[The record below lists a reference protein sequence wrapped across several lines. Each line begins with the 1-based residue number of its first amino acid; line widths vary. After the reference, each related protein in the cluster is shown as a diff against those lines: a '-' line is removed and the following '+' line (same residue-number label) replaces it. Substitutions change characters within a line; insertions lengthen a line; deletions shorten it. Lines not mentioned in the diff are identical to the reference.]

1 MEEAASR
8 KTVLSK
14 FSTDVG
20 ENVANLM
27 VKEVVATVDKP
38 GMGVKLVDE
47 QELEWVMQ
55 VLDYS
60 LQLKMSTNREF
71 ETVQSAVR
79 VYVAWLTTITTHPH
93 PSAPPPMLKNPL
105 NYFCRLLD
113 ALLAAFHPRS
123 ADYCNYNTLVTR
135 QATEIRQIL
144 GSVRVLYRRMEAA
157 HKEHDAEM
165 WSRVLLFVKSANN
178 ILLSKP
184 CWPDELGNVMAA
196 DLAEH
201 LFDCWVLAAIQ
212 GKIPTKSYWKMLS
225 MNAQQWITHVPV
237 IEWWGR
243 KLLALTVII
252 VKQTFGEDY
261 SDIKVAD
268 ESLYKSAEISQLRE
282 IWWQL
287 LTLFGNPA
295 KITDQAEKICL
306 ENGVEATL
314 NQVVTDQST
323 LSFFLAIHIFAQIVD
338 IFYGDSNVSID
349 LHENEELNSQ
359 FLDFQKHAAEN
370 SAKNFHRQSN
380 MSTTS
385 SNHSNL
391 ERQNDENQSTLTQNG
406 NGNFK
411 KLHAINQHSPV
422 PNRNSKLSA
431 KASLH
436 HAVSLQTD
444 IILEQAASASGS
456 ELSQNPPILKPAQF
470 VWYILKTNKFHQIV
484 NNSER
489 KPSSATLLN
498 LFLPWLRDAARIS
511 ISPSQRKY
519 SEDVISQRSLSS
531 TDLDPQMSADGPVS
545 RRSFAGSTN
554 SASDISSPHHSHHAG
569 YTTILPSDPSTAPSV
584 DGIAAG
590 KSAALGAL
598 CRIVCSKSSAEV
610 ISDEQLAQFLIVL
623 HEALVERDRLML
635 CSLIFY
641 STELFKL
648 GLKGVEILLPNYIT
662 AIDIL
667 LTESFK
673 LRLHPSINE
682 VDMRHSCLRALASV
696 ISWPTTFG
704 REKITQWDETVSIT
718 KGNNNVLGVGMTY
731 EDLRPRILRTLIY
744 ALRNE
749 TDSMNL
755 QLVLGLCHSFCAEN
769 SRYDLS
775 QHKKTIDENDE
786 KVFAISAL
794 KQTISAV
801 CDNLCK
807 PQWCAELGTSLAA
820 FDCLNA
826 LSTLPTSLLFH
837 EGDHSTGALIVSSLC
852 RFVNSQLQK
861 PPPFHSRDLHSS
873 VVAAFQ
879 SLEVWLCAAPIL
891 AEMESVINTVA
902 KTIEFGMTGGTDL
915 KPEEYK
921 PASQRVHDA
930 AESLRFNLFGNVGSN
945 DCTTVVDEHSV
956 IRKLGDD
963 NLSLAGFQHFVI
975 DKFSLISLHN
985 LTHADFVSN
994 GLPTVVMVCRTPFQ
1008 PAHATLIQLKSRV
1021 KNDENLEGNNNNNKE
1036 APERKASVIPEKS
1049 NENDAPGPKPP
1060 KHKAEIPAECFK
1072 VECELDK
1079 NLQLKSPTPESK
1091 QVEQELGGIRKRL
1104 AEGAVSPLGDRDQKN
1119 VWATASLDSP
1129 LCAPPRPSEP
1139 FKKCNAVRVFLYD
1152 MGLLDRK
1159 TFGQDL
1165 IALDTANTK
1174 DFFDALH
1181 SQIDRH
1187 PAKKC
1192 ETVSIF
1198 YVRRG
1203 QRSFSDILK
1212 NTESLETT
1220 SKTFVK
1226 LISRLGRIR
1235 RTREPAFWTGHWQTA
1250 FSPPPALDSDPFART
1265 HQETHSLDGLEN
1277 CIWWSDSQLE
1287 IAYQLPS
1294 ERSLQRN
1301 LQFIHEKDDSYA
1313 VPVKQQTVTI
1323 SSLQQTLHV
1332 NVAEP
1337 SVRVNRPQIS
1347 PSQRLL
1353 ITHNRPS
1360 FKLQDSHEQKSDET
1374 LELID
1379 EYNQNLEKRTQF
1391 ASMNSFPTINQSFL
1405 SIEVGP
1411 TPGSTEPPRSARF
1424 SPNAR
1429 NRILSRQ
1436 KTVDYTRYSTTTENQ
1451 ERKASD
1457 SALSR
1462 KIINRQVT
1470 AAPNTLIT
1478 NRPNIDEIME
1488 EPAKRLVQRR
1498 FTTHSGAPDSPR
1510 SPTKSRNSL
1519 TNSSTNSPT
1528 SSKASSPTVISKP
1541 FPSTNSSPSAKM
1553 GTSPINEFVDEFF
1566 NEKCFINQPKTLN
1579 TISIDPTKLL
1589 QLYQKLFPSKEHGRF
1604 IVEFLDKTRTNPEN
1618 AEREYTPSSTSSS
1631 LAPHSREGSSLT
1643 DDSGAIS
1650 GKRSSDLSQPT
1661 AATRTRSTSTVNSE
1675 CSSAQKPMLM
1685 PSNQSRSNGIPTPK
1699 RSPDQRVLVVWLEKI
1714 EDLHNFPYD
1723 QLLMS
1728 TDDGSRRVNPNLKS
1742 QRADLHII
1750 YLHNFEEGLVQVHT
1764 EAIWTK
1770 AGQPGPLVDGIVVSI
1785 DALPSLLRQ
1794 TVANISRRKTV
1805 EVDQLSPAHRR
1816 RQAIAELAKKHGCR
1830 FGYTEFLDR
1839 FITNE

>member
-1 MEEAASR
+1 
-8 KTVLSK
+8 
-14 FSTDVG
+14 
-20 ENVANLM
+20 
-27 VKEVVATVDKP
+27 
-38 GMGVKLVDE
+38 MG
-47 QELEWVMQ
+47 
-55 VLDYS
+55 
-60 LQLKMSTNREF
+60 
-71 ETVQSAVR
+71 
-79 VYVAWLTTITTHPH
+79 
-93 PSAPPPMLKNPL
+93 
-105 NYFCRLLD
+105 
-113 ALLAAFHPRS
+113 
-123 ADYCNYNTLVTR
+123 
-135 QATEIRQIL
+135 
-144 GSVRVLYRRMEAA
+144 
-157 HKEHDAEM
+157 
-165 WSRVLLFVKSANN
+165 
-178 ILLSKP
+178 
-184 CWPDELGNVMAA
+184 
-196 DLAEH
+196 
-201 LFDCWVLAAIQ
+201 
-212 GKIPTKSYWKMLS
+212 
-225 MNAQQWITHVPV
+225 
-237 IEWWGR
+237 
-243 KLLALTVII
+243 
-252 VKQTFGEDY
+252 
-261 SDIKVAD
+261 
-268 ESLYKSAEISQLRE
+268 
-282 IWWQL
+282 
-287 LTLFGNPA
+287 
-295 KITDQAEKICL
+295 
-306 ENGVEATL
+306 
-314 NQVVTDQST
+314 NQ
-323 LSFFLAIHIFAQIVD
+323 
-338 IFYGDSNVSID
+338 
-349 LHENEELNSQ
+349 
-359 FLDFQKHAAEN
+359 
-370 SAKNFHRQSN
+370 
-380 MSTTS
+380 
-385 SNHSNL
+385 
-391 ERQNDENQSTLTQNG
+391 
-406 NGNFK
+406 
-411 KLHAINQHSPV
+411 
-422 PNRNSKLSA
+422 
-431 KASLH
+431 
-436 HAVSLQTD
+436 
-444 IILEQAASASGS
+444 
-456 ELSQNPPILKPAQF
+456 
-470 VWYILKTNKFHQIV
+470 
-484 NNSER
+484 
-489 KPSSATLLN
+489 
-498 LFLPWLRDAARIS
+498 
-511 ISPSQRKY
+511 PSQGRVGKKT
-519 SEDVISQRSLSS
+519 SKHVISQRSLSS

-1553 GTSPINEFVDEFF
+1553 GTSVSSPTVSLMNKSPSMNSSMNSSMKNVSSTSPKPSTPSPLTQQSSFSYIKSFF
-1566 NEKCFINQPKTLN
+1566 RRRNTEDSSSSSLTKPEPTLKTLSEV
-1579 TISIDPTKLL
+1579 TEEELEEMFPRMPSRE
-1589 QLYQKLFPSKEHGRF
+1589 QK
-1604 IVEFLDKTRTNPEN
+1604 
-1618 AEREYTPSSTSSS
+1618 EYTPSSTSSS